1 MMSLVLKET
10 RRRRLLV
17 PMPFGIA
24 AVVGFFAEFLPKPLI
39 TRDQVKQL
47 AFDNVISGD
56 YPTFSDLSIERTAAE
71 VVRPSCLEAYRRG
84 DRYARVQPGLS

>member
-1 MMSLVLKET
+1 MISLVLKET
-10 RRRRLLV
+10 RRRRSLV

-24 AVVGFFAEFLPKPLI
+24 AVIGFFAEFLPKPLI

-56 YPTFSDLSIERTAAE
+56 YPTFADLSIEPTAAE
-71 VVRPSCLEAYRRG
+71 VVLPLCLEAYRRSG
-84 DRYARVQPGLS
+84 LYARVQPGLS